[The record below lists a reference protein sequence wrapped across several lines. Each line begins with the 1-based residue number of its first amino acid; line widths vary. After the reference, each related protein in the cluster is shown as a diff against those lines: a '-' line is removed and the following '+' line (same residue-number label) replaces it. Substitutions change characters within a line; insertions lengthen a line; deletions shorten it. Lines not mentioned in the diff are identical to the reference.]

1 MKKLLI
7 ILLAGALLLCS
18 AMFPA
23 VAEGAEGGVKAGP
36 VVDLTGLIIAVL
48 LAVFEFL
55 MARFAA
61 KVIPA
66 VKEWLNAHTTEKER
80 GLLWNAVCELVDAA
94 EQIIKGEAMG
104 EQRMNYVQAG
114 LRQRGLTVD
123 VDMIEAAVKRMK
135 DRTFATLAEG
145 LEIREGN
152 VETTKTTETE
162 VEIDDY
168 PHLPPLEE
176 WPLEMIVAFT
186 RDNGIPHD
194 GCETKEEYI
203 EAIVR
208 AVKENGET
216 TSSAPDGAPSP
227 EGEGYAAEGCA
238 VKDYCELDED
248 GNPIPEEPQSG
259 NE

>member
-1 MKKLLI
+1 MKKFFV
-7 ILLAGALLLCS
+7 ILLAVALLLCGALFS
-18 AMFPA
+18 A
-23 VAEGAEGGVKAGP
+23 VAEGAEGGVTAGP
-36 VVDLTGLIIAVL
+36 VVDLTGLVIAVL

-66 VKEWLNAHTTEKER
+66 VKEWLDAHTTEKER

-94 EQIIKGEAMG
+94 EQIIKGPAMG

-114 LRQRGLTVD
+114 LRQRGLAVD

-135 DRTFATLAEG
+135 DRTFTTLAEG
-145 LEIREGN
+145 LEIKEG
-152 VETTKTTETE
+152 VPVDFETTKTKETE

-176 WPLEMIVAFT
+176 WPMEMIVAFT
-186 RDNGIPHD
+186 RDNGIPHK

-203 EAIVR
+203 AAIVR
-208 AVKENGET
+208 AVQE
-216 TSSAPDGAPSP
+216 P
-227 EGEGYAAEGCA
+227 ESGCA
-238 VKDYCELDED
+238 TKDYCELDEN

>member
-1 MKKLLI
+1 MKKLITVLM
-7 ILLAGALLLCS
+7 AMVLLLVS
-18 AMFPA
+18 TFYVYA
-23 VAEGAEGGVKAGP
+23 VAEAPDAPAMP

-55 MARFAA
+55 MARFARVLIPPA
-61 KVIPA
+61 K
-66 VKEWLNAHTTEKER
+66 KWLVAHTSEKER
-80 GLLWNAVCELVDAA
+80 GLLWNAVCELVEAA
-94 EQIIKGEAMG
+94 EQIIKGPALG
-104 EQRMNYVQAG
+104 ERRMAYVQAG
-114 LRQRGLTVD
+114 LRQRGLAIDT
-123 VDMIEAAVKRMK
+123 DMIEAAVKRMK

-176 WPLEMIVAFT
+176 WPMEMIVAFT
-186 RDNGIPHD
+186 RDNGIPHE

-238 VKDYCELDED
+238 EKDYCELDED
-248 GNPIPEEPQSG
+248 GNQVPEEPQSG